1 VGSGPVLNRPQA
13 NFLRGWKIDLYPQ
26 GADQITIS
34 SDQSADPLRVV
45 FSVETYALMEY
56 WQAQVDIYNAST
68 GNQSTLQANS
78 GASGNTLVQNASQ
91 LPAGVQIGTPIA
103 IAAGYKSPTS
113 GTFDPNPNL
122 IYQGNVFQPM
132 LTRENVVDTRLRL
145 RCMFS
150 LIQSTF
156 NMSRTAVAKN
166 TSDYDAL
173 QQILKSGTPPI
184 PLGDVDDKALAA
196 LQLNVYSRGRV
207 FFDRQAVVL
216 QDIVRDNNL
225 ISWLA
230 PNGLNI
236 RSMDMD
242 QNKPPDFIF
251 GPPLAANTENS
262 TAASQ
267 TPITR
272 TLLGVPEQTQDGI
285 LFRVLMDSRIK
296 ISTVVQLAPGTVVN
310 QFPIQLPNLPPLPN
324 QSQTY
329 FAAGVRHVG
338 DSRGTGEDWYTEV
351 HGVTLNFFPTLLQ
364 ALIAK

>member
-1 VGSGPVLNRPQA
+1 MSATSQPA
-13 NFLRGWKIDLYPQ
+13 NFLRGWKVDLYPQ
-26 GADQITIS
+26 GQDQITIS

-56 WQAQVDIYNAST
+56 WQATVDIYNASYST
-68 GNQSTLQANS
+68 QSTLLDNS
-78 GASGNTLVQNASQ
+78 GASANNLIKSLSQ
-91 LPAGVQIGTPIA
+91 IPAGVQIGTPIA
-103 IAAGYKSPTS
+103 ISAGYKSQIS

-122 IYQGNVFQPM
+122 IYKGNVFQPIF
-132 LTRENVVDTRLRL
+132 TRENVVDARLRL

-156 NMSRTAVAKN
+156 NMASTAVAKN
-166 TSDYDAL
+166 TSDLDAL
-173 QQILKSGTPPI
+173 KQVLNSGTPPMV
-184 PLGDVDDKALAA
+184 LGDVDDKALAA

-207 FFDRQAVVL
+207 FFDRQAVVI

-225 ISWLA
+225 IAWLA

-236 RSMDMD
+236 RSMEMD
-242 QNKPPDFIF
+242 QNKAPDYIF
-251 GPPLAANTENS
+251 GPPLAANTQNS

-272 TLLGVPEQTQDGI
+272 TLLGVPEQTQNGI
-285 LFRVLMDSRIK
+285 LFRVLMDPRVRI
-296 ISTVVQLAPGTVVN
+296 SNVVQLAPGTVIN
-310 QFPIQLPNLPPLPN
+310 QFPIQIPNLPPLPN

-329 FAAGVRHVG
+329 FVAGVKHVG
-338 DSRGTGEDWYTEV
+338 DSRGTGDDWYTEV